1 MTPTKMVGVVSFDI
15 MREFFHG
22 WRRKAGVMTLVVAL
36 SAAGVWVRASV
47 LCEQIDIQIGHR
59 HHMITLAHDGL
70 AWLSMDG
77 HLRRGWIHH
86 GYMAE
91 DVTAVGAA
99 KIWMRR
105 GNAMERSPSP
115 APHPSLGFSDSLE
128 ASEARIRK
136 LGEQHPKPE
145 RHVQDLSISSQSR

>member
-1 MTPTKMVGVVSFDI
+1 MVGVVSFDI

-105 GNAMERSPSP
+105 GNAMERSPSGWIIRYWSVVLPLTLLSASLILWKPRKP
-115 APHPSLGFSDSLE
+115 AS
-128 ASEARIRK
+128 AN
-136 LGEQHPKPE
+136 
-145 RHVQDLSISSQSR
+145 